1 MMLETLF
8 AQAAQGRTFLLMC
21 LWGVAAGVCLH
32 LTGLLRRWKP
42 WLGVVGEALGVA
54 VLCVL
59 ALGTVLLSGGGLRL
73 YGLLG
78 LTLGMLAY
86 RAGLQPTLDA
96 LGRVLYRGY
105 RKLAALAGKFHTDDE
120 LLTDNDEGV

>member
-1 MMLETLF
+1 
-8 AQAAQGRTFLLMC
+8 
-21 LWGVAAGVCLH
+21 
-32 LTGLLRRWKP
+32 
-42 WLGVVGEALGVA
+42 

-59 ALGTVLLSGGGLRL
+59 ALGTGLLSGGGLRL